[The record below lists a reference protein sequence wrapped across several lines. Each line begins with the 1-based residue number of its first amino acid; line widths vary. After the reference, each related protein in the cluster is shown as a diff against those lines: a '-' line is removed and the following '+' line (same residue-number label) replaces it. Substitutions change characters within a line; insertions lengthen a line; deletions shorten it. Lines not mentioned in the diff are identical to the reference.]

1 MLKFL
6 SRIDRRVIYLLM
18 AVAIIIPILV
28 PLNLPVQITKEVR
41 GVYDEIDRLPAGSR
55 ILVVFDYEPASQPE
69 VEPMAIAVMR
79 HCLSKNLKVVAI
91 SYLQLGRG
99 NAEIVFNMIQK
110 EFEKKGR
117 ILKYGEDIANMGFK
131 PGYSAMILGL
141 GKDFK
146 GTCVTDYM
154 GKDVYSLPILK
165 DVEGLNDFKYLA
177 CLHDDSSIS
186 YWILYAY
193 EIVGIKIGSFCTA
206 VMAPGIYANLDA
218 GQLTGIVG
226 GLKGASEYEKLL
238 NYRGSA
244 TIGMDSQ
251 TIIHMLIVIFILIGN
266 FSYLL
271 KERRLKKEQFL

>member
-6 SRIDRRVIYLLM
+6 SRIDRRFIYLLV

-28 PLNLPVQITKEVR
+28 PLNLPVQVTKEVH
-41 GVYDEIDRLPAGSR
+41 GVFDEIDKLPPRSR
-55 ILVVFDYEPASQPE
+55 VLVVFDYEPASQPE
-69 VEPMAIAVMR
+69 VEPMALAVMR
-79 HCLSKNLKVVAI
+79 HCIRKNLRIVAI

-99 NAEIVFNMIQK
+99 NAEIVFNKIQK
-110 EFEKKGR
+110 EYEKEGR
-117 ILKYGEDIANMGFK
+117 ILKYGEDMANMGFK

-141 GKDFK
+141 DKDFK
-146 GTCVTDYM
+146 GTCVTDYK
-154 GKDVYSLPILK
+154 GTDVYSLPILE
-165 DVEGLNDFKYLA
+165 DVEGLSDFKYLA

-186 YWILYAY
+186 TWILYAY
-193 EIVGIKIGSFCTA
+193 EIVGIKIGAFCTA

-244 TIGMDSQ
+244 TSGMDSQ

-266 FSYLL
+266 FAYLL
-271 KERRLKKEQFL
+271 KERHLKKE